1 MTASHSRDA
10 RHRRRTI
17 GATLHRVHRWM
28 GVVVSLFVV
37 FLVLTGWALN
47 HAGALDLGRISVRT
61 PWIAAWYGLRG
72 EVPATGHAA
81 SGRWLIGNEEGL
93 LLDGKRID
101 AKLGAPIGMVSAQ
114 RQFYIAS
121 RDQLLILD
129 SDGRVIETLNSAD
142 LPGRPITRIGLAQ
155 EKIVLQAGGEFATSD
170 GVSWSPYQ
178 GEVTWA
184 TSQPLPADQLKA
196 AQILAPSLSLERI
209 VQDLHSGRVFGRYG
223 PLLMDA
229 VGLIFLLLAASGLWM
244 FFRHRRR

>member
-1 MTASHSRDA
+1 MTASKSHDA
-10 RHRRRTI
+10 RHRRRTV

-28 GVVVSLFVV
+28 GVVVSLFVI

-47 HAGALDLGRISVRT
+47 HAGALDLGRISVRA

-93 LLDGKRID
+93 LLDGKRIA
-101 AKLGAPIGMVSAQ
+101 AKLGAPLGMVSAQ
-114 RQFYIAS
+114 GQFYIAS
-121 RDQLLILD
+121 HDQLLILD

-155 EKIVLQAGGEFATSD
+155 EKIVLQAGGEFATND
-170 GVSWSPYQ
+170 GVAWAPHQ
-178 GEVTWA
+178 GEVTWSA
-184 TSQPLPADQLKA
+184 EKALPTDQLKA
-196 AQILAPSLSLERI
+196 AQMLAPSLSLERI
-209 VQDLHSGRVFGRYG
+209 VQDLHSGRVFGRFG
-223 PLLMDA
+223 PLLMDV